1 MPKDELYTL
10 YDESETTQTR
20 FISFVGEAHR
30 FDLGITVTD
39 RFYGKLLVFN
49 IQSNRYA
56 LIGEDD
62 LEEPGYIE
70 HVYGISEAEAA
81 ELRDFLHT
89 LF

>member
-20 FISFVGEAHR
+20 FVSFVGESHR

-70 HVYGISEAEAA
+70 YVYGITEDEAA
-81 ELRDFLHT
+81 ELREFLHT